1 MQSGHAISQKGM
13 SDVQNELKHQREMSE
28 IRKNYF
34 KNKRE
39 FNTEFHY
46 WLYKNHINEWVKLS
60 ELFEL
65 YLNTKER

>member
-1 MQSGHAISQKGM
+1 MPSLTLNTSLNDAS
-13 SDVQNELKHQREMSE
+13 KHRRDMSE
-28 IRKNYF
+28 IRKNYL
-34 KNKRE
+34 KYKKE

>member
-1 MQSGHAISQKGM
+1 
-13 SDVQNELKHQREMSE
+13 MSE
-28 IRKNYF
+28 ITKNYL
-34 KNKRE
+34 KYKKE

>member
-1 MQSGHAISQKGM
+1 
-13 SDVQNELKHQREMSE
+13 MSE

-65 YLNTKER
+65 YLKTKER